1 MKEKVHLVP
10 NPATGDAELRAE
22 AEVADDVKK
31 PSEDLLLLLRE
42 LHGLLHHDAPRL
54 LLRQTRRH
62 AGVPGEGAHGG
73 EEEVSGGLV
82 RGDSL
87 EKRRERRRAAAEK
100 RGQEAAARKEAAR
113 HVAVSLPLFTPS
125 PYSSRC
131 PRQIAEQTPRATSL
145 STHGKSVNRGLPDAR
160 P

>member
-113 HVAVSLPLFTPS
+113 RHVAVSLPLFTPS
-125 PYSSRC
+125 PFNE
-131 PRQIAEQTPRATSL
+131 PFD
-145 STHGKSVNRGLPDAR
+145 GKSAVLIEVEDFFFYQ
-160 P
+160 

>member
-1 MKEKVHLVP
+1 MGESRNEKVHLVP
-10 NPATGDAELRAE
+10 HPAAGDAELRAE

-54 LLRQTRRH
+54 LLQRTRRH

-82 RGDSL
+82 RGDSPD
-87 EKRRERRRAAAEK
+87 KRRKRRRGAAE
-100 RGQEAAARKEAAR
+100 RGQEAAARKEEEEEEARR
-113 HVAVSLPLFTPS
+113 HVAVSLPLFT
-125 PYSSRC
+125 R
-131 PRQIAEQTPRATSL
+131 RHIRAAVRD
-145 STHGKSVNRGLPDAR
+145 K
-160 P
+160 

>member
-73 EEEVSGGLV
+73 EEQVSGGLV
-82 RGDSL
+82 RGGSP
-87 EKRRERRRAAAEK
+87 EKRRKRRRAAAE
-100 RGQEAAARKEAAR
+100 RGQEAAAREEEEEARR
-113 HVAVSLPLFTPS
+113 HVVVSLPLFTPS
-125 PYSSRC
+125 PFRF
-131 PRQIAEQTPRATSL
+131 RATIPS
-145 STHGKSVNRGLPDAR
+145 A
-160 P
+160 